1 MKHALEVG
9 GARIADQ
16 PRDEIRERLLDA
28 AGEVFAEQGFRAA
41 TIREICE
48 RAHANIAAVNY
59 HYRDKE
65 TLYLEAANYAK
76 GLLEAK
82 LRPRETPSPDA
93 SPAQSLKDF
102 IARFLFGL
110 LGDRPAWHSKLMA
123 RELIEPTSFLDRAI
137 EEVCRPHMQQLAS
150 IVRRIVGNDAST
162 EQMNMSCNSIVGQ
175 CVIYAHSRPVLAR
188 LYPQDVATPE
198 FVERLAD
205 HITRFSL
212 AGLKELARS
221 IKKRAL

>member
-1 MKHALEVG
+1 MKHALNAG
-9 GARIADQ
+9 GVRVAEP
-16 PRDEIRERLLDA
+16 PRDETRERLLDA

-65 TLYLEAANYAK
+65 TLYAEATNYAL
-76 GLLEAK
+76 GLLEEK
-82 LRPRETPSPDA
+82 LRPRDTPSPDA
-93 SPAQSLKDF
+93 SAEQVLKDF
-102 IARFLFGL
+102 ITRFLSGL

-150 IVRRIVGNDAST
+150 IVRRIVGNDASA
-162 EQMNMSCNSIVGQ
+162 EQMHMCCNSIVGQ

-188 LYPQDVATPE
+188 LYPQYATTPE
-198 FVERLAD
+198 FVERLAE
-205 HITRFSL
+205 HIARFSL
-212 AGLKELARS
+212 AGLKELNRGAR
-221 IKKRAL
+221 KRAL

>member
-1 MKHALEVG
+1 M
-9 GARIADQ
+9 
-16 PRDEIRERLLDA
+16 
-28 AGEVFAEQGFRAA
+28 FAEQGFRAA

-65 TLYLEAANYAK
+65 TLYLEAANYAM

-82 LRPRETPSPDA
+82 LRPRDTPRPDA
-93 SPAQSLKDF
+93 SAEQLLKDF
-102 IARFLFGL
+102 VTRFLSGL

-123 RELIEPTSFLDRAI
+123 RELIEPTAFLDRAI

-150 IVRRIVGNDAST
+150 IVRRIVRNHASP
-162 EQMNMSCNSIVGQ
+162 EQMNMCCNSIVGQ
-175 CVIYAHSRPVLAR
+175 CVVYAHSRPVLAR

-212 AGLKELARS
+212 GGLKKLTRGAR
-221 IKKRAL
+221 KRTV

>member
-1 MKHALEVG
+1 MKHALDAG
-9 GARIADQ
+9 GSRNADQ
-16 PRDEIRERLLDA
+16 PRDETRERLLEA
-28 AGEVFAEQGFRAA
+28 AGEVFAEQGFKAA

-48 RAHANIAAVNY
+48 RAHANVAAVNY

-65 TLYLEAANYAK
+65 TLYLEATNYAM

-82 LRPRETPSPDA
+82 LRPRDTPPPDA
-93 SPAQSLKDF
+93 SAEQVLKDF
-102 IARFLFGL
+102 ITRFLSGL

-150 IVRRIVGNDAST
+150 IVRRIVGNGTSP
-162 EQMNMSCNSIVGQ
+162 ERMNMCCNSIVGQ

-188 LYPQDVATPE
+188 LYPQDVTTPE

-212 AGLKELARS
+212 AGLKELTRSAR
-221 IKKRAL
+221 KRAV